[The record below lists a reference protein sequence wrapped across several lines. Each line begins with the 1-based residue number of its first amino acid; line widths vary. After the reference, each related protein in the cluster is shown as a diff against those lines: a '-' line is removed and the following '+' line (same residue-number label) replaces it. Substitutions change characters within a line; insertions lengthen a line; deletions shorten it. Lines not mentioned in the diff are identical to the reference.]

1 MGMASG
7 MRAYKLAEE
16 LGLSREDLIKKA
28 AEIGIEIRNP
38 MTSLDEEQ
46 TNTIRRKLTAGA
58 EVETVQ
64 KRVGTGVIRR
74 RKRKAETETD
84 EAAVAEG
91 DGEPAQ
97 LEEPLAAEQPSLTAA
112 PAPIT
117 PDEGEAGGAPTPIG
131 EATPLAASGA
141 AERPVAAPAG
151 RGFERVKTPV
161 RVVEDPLLPQPQP
174 AAAAGAT
181 ATTPSRRSSPVPVP
195 RDVEPEPESAPFA
208 GGAGRKAP
216 RPARPARADLSLRE
230 QETIARMMRGGNVQA
245 QLERRRM
252 VVEQQSRAQPQRK
265 RSAAPARKTLPAA
278 PGKTKRLV
286 RIGSRIAVVEFSRQT
301 GAKVRDLQRRAR
313 AIDAELAESDFLD
326 GETAALIAEDLGCE
340 VQRVSSE
347 VERALA
353 ATRAPAVKADG
364 EPRPPVVTVMGHV
377 DHGKTSLLDTI
388 RKTKVAAGEAGG
400 ITQHIG
406 AYQARTAD
414 GSLVT
419 FIDTPGHA
427 AFSQMRARG
436 AQVTDVVVLVVAAD
450 DGVMPQTIEAIAH
463 AKAAGV
469 PILVAVNKVDKA
481 DANPQRVRQALLEH
495 GLVAEDFGG
504 ETICVDVSATKGTG
518 VDKLLEMLALQ
529 AEVLEL
535 RASRKGPAR
544 GVVVEAEL
552 DRGRGP
558 LATVLVREGT
568 LQPGD
573 AIVAGSVYGRV
584 RSLIDAD
591 GGTVKEAGPSTPV
604 RIVGLSGVPL
614 AGEEL
619 FVVKNEREAK
629 QIVDHRLAL
638 EQQKAAL
645 AAEATN
651 PAALTAEVLFARM
664 EGVGER
670 ELFAVVK
677 ADVQGTVEAIREA
690 LAKLSTE
697 KVKLNVIHY
706 GVGGVKESDVMLA
719 AASKAVIF
727 GFHVRPEPAARR
739 LAEQEGVTI
748 RCFDIVY
755 ELLDDAILLMRGLLP
770 PKETEKRLGNALVK
784 ELFHIP
790 KLGTISGCAVEDG
803 KIMRSARARILRNG
817 IVIYAG
823 KLSSLRRFK
832 DDVREVSAPL
842 ECGIGIENYNDVK
855 VGDRIE
861 AFEIEQTPDSL

>member
-1 MGMASG
+1 MASG

-46 TNTIRRKLTAGA
+46 TNTIRRKLTVGA

-286 RIGSRIAVVEFSRQT
+286 RIGSRIAVAEFSRQT

>member
-1 MGMASG
+1 MGMVKG

-38 MTSLDEEQ
+38 MATIDEEQ
-46 TNTIRRKLTAGA
+46 AATLRRRLSGTAD
-58 EVETVQ
+58 VETVQ

-74 RKRKAETETD
+74 RKRKTEGEADDGAPTETEV
-84 EAAVAEG
+84 ESAAREL
-91 DGEPAQ
+91 EP
-97 LEEPLAAEQPSLTAA
+97 A
-112 PAPIT
+112 PAPS
-117 PDEGEAGGAPTPIG
+117 AGAAGAPG
-131 EATPLAASGA
+131 EIELPGAPAPLEEAPPLAASA
-141 AERPVAAPAG
+141 ASAAPTPAPSG
-151 RGFERVKTPV
+151 PRGVSPSTTPV
-161 RVVEDPLLPQPQP
+161 RVVEDPLLAHQAAQQG
-174 AAAAGAT
+174 AAAAT
-181 ATTPSRRSSPVPVP
+181 AESAPVRRGVPLPPP
-195 RDVEPEPESAPFA
+195 RESEPEGDAAPFA

-245 QLERRRM
+245 QLERRRLL
-252 VVEQQSRAQPQRK
+252 VEQQSRVQPQRK
-265 RSAAPARKTLPAA
+265 RAATPARKTPPPA
-278 PGKTKRLV
+278 PGKTKRVV
-286 RIGSRIAVVEFSRQT
+286 RIGTRIAVAELSSQT

-313 AIDAELAESDFLD
+313 ALDASYAEEDFLD
-326 GETAALIAEDLGCE
+326 GDNAALIAEDLGCE

-347 VERALA
+347 VEKALA
-353 ATRAPAVKADG
+353 ATRVSGAGG
-364 EPRPPVVTVMGHV
+364 EARPPVVTVMGHV
-377 DHGKTSLLDTI
+377 DHGKTSLLDRI
-388 RKTKVAAGEAGG
+388 RETKVAAGEAGG
-400 ITQHIG
+400 ITHHIG

-469 PILVAVNKVDKA
+469 PIIVAVNKVDKA

-495 GLVAEDFGG
+495 NLVAEDFGG
-504 ETICVDVSATKGTG
+504 ETIFVDVSATKGTG
-518 VDKLLEMLALQ
+518 VEKLLEMIALQ

-535 RASRKGPAR
+535 RANQKGAAR

-568 LQPGD
+568 LEPGD

-584 RSLIDAD
+584 RSLYDAE
-591 GGTVKEAGPSTPV
+591 GGTVKQAGPSTPV

-614 AGEEL
+614 AGDEL
-619 FVVKNEREAK
+619 LVVKNEREAK

-638 EQQKAAL
+638 EQQKAAQ
-645 AAEATN
+645 AAEATK
-651 PAALTAEVLFARM
+651 PGALSTEALFARM
-664 EGVGER
+664 EGLGER

-697 KVKLNVIHY
+697 KVKLSVIHY

-727 GFHVRPEPAARR
+727 AFHVRPEPAARK
-739 LAEQEGVTI
+739 LAEQEAVSI
-748 RCFDIVY
+748 RSFDIVY
-755 ELLDDAILLMRGLLP
+755 ELLDDAVLLMRGLLP
-770 PKETEKRLGNALVK
+770 PKETEKRLGSALVK

-790 KLGTISGCAVEDG
+790 KLGTIAGSAIEEG
-803 KIMRSARARILRNG
+803 KISRSARARILRDG
-817 IVIYAG
+817 VVIYAG

-842 ECGIGIENYNDVK
+842 ECGIGVENYNDVK

>member
-1 MGMASG
+1 MVKG

-16 LGLSREDLIKKA
+16 LGLSREDLIKSA
-28 AEIGIEIRNP
+28 AELGIEIRNP
-38 MTSLDEEQ
+38 MATIDEDQ
-46 TNTIRRKLTAGA
+46 ANTIRRKLTAAA

-64 KRVGTGVIRR
+64 KRVGTDVIRR
-74 RKRKAETETD
+74 RKRKTEAEPEEALGTATEPDAAQSEPEAPGFAAEAVASAGGEIEPPGAATPVEETE
-84 EAAVAEG
+84 A
-91 DGEPAQ
+91 
-97 LEEPLAAEQPSLTAA
+97 
-112 PAPIT
+112 
-117 PDEGEAGGAPTPIG
+117 
-131 EATPLAASGA
+131 LAASAARESLAGA
-141 AERPVAAPAG
+141 PGARPLAPAT
-151 RGFERVKTPV
+151 TPV
-161 RVVEDPLLPQPQP
+161 RVVEDPLLAHPP
-174 AAAAGAT
+174 AAAGA
-181 ATTPSRRSSPVPVP
+181 AEAVPARRGAAAPTPR
-195 RDVEPEPESAPFA
+195 EIEPESDSMPFA

-216 RPARPARADLSLRE
+216 RPTRPARADLTLRE

-245 QLERRRM
+245 QLERRRLL
-252 VVEQQSRAQPQRK
+252 VEQQSRAQPQRK
-265 RSAAPARKTLPAA
+265 RSAAPARKQLPPA

-286 RIGSRIAVVEFSRQT
+286 RIGTRIAVAELSRRT

-313 AIDAELAESDFLD
+313 ALDASFAEEEFLEGD
-326 GETAALIAEDLGCE
+326 TAALIAEDLGCE
-340 VQRVSSE
+340 ILRISSE

-353 ATRAPAVKADG
+353 ATRVPAADGDG

-377 DHGKTSLLDTI
+377 DHGKTSLLDRI
-388 RKTKVAAGEAGG
+388 RETKVAAGEAGG

-518 VDKLLEMLALQ
+518 VDKLLEMIALQ

-535 RASRKGPAR
+535 RSNRKGAAR

-568 LQPGD
+568 LRPGD

-584 RSLIDAD
+584 RSLIDAEGD
-591 GGTVKEAGPSTPV
+591 PVKEAGPSTPV

-614 AGEEL
+614 AGDEL
-619 FVVKNEREAK
+619 LVVKNEREAK
-629 QIVDHRLAL
+629 QIVDHRLTL

-645 AAEATN
+645 AAEATK
-651 PAALTAEVLFARM
+651 PGALTAEELFARM
-664 EGVGER
+664 EGMGER

-727 GFHVRPEPAARR
+727 AFHVRPEPAARK
-739 LAEQEGVTI
+739 LAEQESVSI
-748 RCFDIVY
+748 RSFDIVY

-770 PKETEKRLGNALVK
+770 PKETEKRLGTALVK

-790 KLGTISGCAVEDG
+790 KLGTISGCAIEDG
-803 KIMRSARARILRNG
+803 KISRSARARILRDG

>member
-1 MGMASG
+1 MVKG

-16 LGLSREDLIKKA
+16 LGLSREDLIKTA

-38 MTSLDEEQ
+38 MATIDEDQ
-46 TNTIRRKLTAGA
+46 ANTIRRKLSAA
-58 EVETVQ
+58 ADVETVQ
-64 KRVGTGVIRR
+64 KRVGTDVIRR
-74 RKRKAETETD
+74 RKRKTEAEP
-84 EAAVAEG
+84 EAAGVPESEQG
-91 DGEPAQ
+91 HSP
-97 LEEPLAAEQPSLTAA
+97 LESEQFAPAAESLPSADAEIDLPGA
-112 PAPIT
+112 PAPI
-117 PDEGEAGGAPTPIG
+117 EAAP
-131 EATPLAASGA
+131 PLAASKSGESLA
-141 AERPVAAPAG
+141 AAPAA
-151 RGFERVKTPV
+151 RALTPSTTPV
-161 RVVEDPLLPQPQP
+161 RVVEDPLLAHPQAPS
-174 AAAAGAT
+174 AAAAPPT
-181 ATTPSRRSSPVPVP
+181 ARRAPSAAVP
-195 RDVEPEPESAPFA
+195 RDIEPEPETTSFA

-216 RPARPARADLSLRE
+216 RPTRPARADLTLRE

-252 VVEQQSRAQPQRK
+252 VVEQQARAQPQRK
-265 RSAAPARKTLPAA
+265 RAAGLARKQAPPPA
-278 PGKTKRLV
+278 GKVKRSV
-286 RIGSRIAVVEFSRQT
+286 RIGTRISVVDLSSQT
-301 GAKVRDLQRRAR
+301 GVKLRDLQRRAR
-313 AIDAELAESDFLD
+313 ALDATFAEEDFLD
-326 GETAALIAEDLGCE
+326 GDNAALIAEDLGCE

-353 ATRAPAVKADG
+353 ATRAPAAADG
-364 EPRPPVVTVMGHV
+364 SEPRPPVVTVMGHV

-406 AYQARTAD
+406 AYQAHTTD

-419 FIDTPGHA
+419 LIDTPGHA

-495 GLVAEDFGG
+495 GLVSEEFGG

-518 VDKLLEMLALQ
+518 IDKLLEMLALQ

-535 RASRKGPAR
+535 RANPKGPAR

-568 LQPGD
+568 LRPGD

-584 RSLIDAD
+584 RSLIDAE
-591 GGTVKEAGPSTPV
+591 GGPVKEAGPSTPV

-614 AGEEL
+614 AGDEL
-619 FVVKNEREAK
+619 LVVKNEREAK

-638 EQQKAAL
+638 DLQKAAQ
-645 AAEATN
+645 ASEATK
-651 PAALTAEVLFARM
+651 PSALTAEALFARM
-664 EGVGER
+664 EGLGER

-727 GFHVRPEPAARR
+727 AFHVRPEPAARR
-739 LAEQEGVTI
+739 LAEHEAVSI
-748 RCFDIVY
+748 RSFDIVY

-770 PKETEKRLGNALVK
+770 PKETEKRLGTALVK

-790 KLGTISGCAVEDG
+790 KLGTISGCALEDG
-803 KIMRSARARILRNG
+803 KISRSARARILRNG
-817 IVIYAG
+817 IVIYVG

-832 DDVREVSAPL
+832 DDVREVTSPL

>member
-1 MGMASG
+1 

-38 MTSLDEEQ
+38 MATIEEDQ
-46 TNTIRRKLTAGA
+46 ANTIRRKLSAAA

-74 RKRKAETETD
+74 RKRKEPDEVVGAESES
-84 EAAVAEG
+84 EAAPLEAELAVAAASAPPSAPG
-91 DGEPAQ
+91 DGELPGT
-97 LEEPLAAEQPSLTAA
+97 PA
-112 PAPIT
+112 PA
-117 PDEGEAGGAPTPIG
+117 EEV
-131 EATPLAASGA
+131 TPLAASA
-141 AERPVAAPAG
+141 ANAPPVAAPSGPRMVTPAT
-151 RGFERVKTPV
+151 TPV
-161 RVVEDPLLPQPQP
+161 RVVEDPLLAHPQAQAATP
-174 AAAAGAT
+174 AATESAPA
-181 ATTPSRRSSPVPVP
+181 RRGVPLPPP
-195 RDVEPEPESAPFA
+195 REIEAEPDAAPFA
-208 GGAGRKAP
+208 GPGRKAP
-216 RPARPARADLSLRE
+216 RPTRPARADLTLRE

-245 QLERRRM
+245 QLERRRLL
-252 VVEQQSRAQPQRK
+252 VEQQSRVQPQRK
-265 RSAAPARKTLPAA
+265 RAAAPARKAA
-278 PGKTKRLV
+278 PPPGKVKRMV
-286 RIGSRIAVVEFSRQT
+286 RIGTRIAIADLSRQT
-301 GAKVRDLQRRAR
+301 GAKIRDLQRRAR
-313 AIDAELAESDFLD
+313 ALDASYAEEDFLD
-326 GETAALIAEDLGCE
+326 GDNAALIAEDLGCE

-347 VERALA
+347 VEKALA
-353 ATRAPAVKADG
+353 ASRAPGEAAGG

-388 RKTKVAAGEAGG
+388 RETKVAAGEAGG

-406 AYQARTAD
+406 AYQARTPD

-469 PILVAVNKVDKA
+469 PIIVAVNKIDKA

-495 GLVAEDFGG
+495 GLVSEDFGG
-504 ETICVDVSATKGTG
+504 DTICVDVSATKGTG

-535 RASRKGPAR
+535 RANPKGAAR

-568 LQPGD
+568 LRPGD

-584 RSLIDAD
+584 RSLYDAE

-614 AGEEL
+614 AGDEL
-619 FVVKNEREAK
+619 LVVKNEREAK
-629 QIVDHRLAL
+629 QIVDHRLML
-638 EQQKAAL
+638 DQQKAAQ
-645 AAEATN
+645 AAELTK
-651 PAALTAEVLFARM
+651 PGALSAEELFARM
-664 EGVGER
+664 EGLGER

-697 KVKLNVIHY
+697 KVKLNVIHF

-727 GFHVRPEPAARR
+727 AFHVRPEPAARK
-739 LAEQEGVTI
+739 LAEKEDVSI
-748 RCFDIVY
+748 RSFDIVY
-755 ELLDDAILLMRGLLP
+755 ELLDDAVLLMRGLLP
-770 PKETEKRLGNALVK
+770 PKETEKRLGTALVK

-790 KLGTISGCAVEDG
+790 KLGTIAGCAIEDG
-803 KIMRSARARILRNG
+803 KISRSARARILRDG
-817 IVIYAG
+817 VVIYAG

-832 DDVREVSAPL
+832 DDVREVAAPL
-842 ECGIGIENYNDVK
+842 ECGLGIENYNDVK

>member
-1 MGMASG
+1 MAG

-16 LGLSREDLIKKA
+16 LGLTREDLIKKA
-28 AEIGIEIRNP
+28 AEIGVEIRNP
-38 MTSLDEEQ
+38 MATIDEEQ
-46 TNTIRRKLTAGA
+46 ASTIRRRLSTASD
-58 EVETVQ
+58 VETVQ
-64 KRVGTGVIRR
+64 KRVGSGVIRR
-74 RKRKAETETD
+74 RKRKETEEPAAEV
-84 EAAVAEG
+84 EAEAPREEPAVA
-91 DGEPAQ
+91 
-97 LEEPLAAEQPSLTAA
+97 AAAAAPSAPTEIETPAA
-112 PAPIT
+112 PAPVE
-117 PDEGEAGGAPTPIG
+117 PVAPA
-131 EATPLAASGA
+131 ATPAA
-141 AERPVAAPAG
+141 PPAAPAPQRAFG
-151 RGFERVKTPV
+151 PATTPV
-161 RVVEDPLLPQPQP
+161 KVVEDPLLAHAQAQTP
-174 AAAAGAT
+174 AASAPAQRGVAL
-181 ATTPSRRSSPVPVP
+181 PP
-195 RDVEPEPESAPFA
+195 RDLETDSEPGTFA

-252 VVEQQSRAQPQRK
+252 LVEQQSRVQSQRK
-265 RSAAPARKTLPAA
+265 RVATPARKTPPPA

-286 RIGSRIAVVEFSRQT
+286 RIGARIAVAELSRQT
-301 GAKVRDLQRRAR
+301 GAKIRDLQRRAR
-313 AIDAELAESDFLD
+313 ALDASYAEEDFLD
-326 GETAALIAEDLGCE
+326 GDNAALIAEDLGCE
-340 VQRVSSE
+340 VQRVESE

-353 ATRAPAVKADG
+353 ATRAGAPG
-364 EPRPPVVTVMGHV
+364 EGDPRPPVVTVMGHV
-377 DHGKTSLLDTI
+377 DHGKTSLLDRI
-388 RKTKVAAGEAGG
+388 REAKVAAGEAGG

-406 AYQARTAD
+406 AYQATTPD

-450 DGVMPQTIEAIAH
+450 DGVMPQTIEAISH

-469 PILVAVNKVDKA
+469 PIMVAVNKIDKPE
-481 DANPQRVRQALLEH
+481 ANPQRVRQALLEH
-495 GLVAEDFGG
+495 QLVAEDFGG
-504 ETICVDVSATKGTG
+504 DTIFVDVSAIKGTG
-518 VDKLLEMLALQ
+518 VDKLLEMIALQ

-535 RASRKGPAR
+535 RASKKGSAR

-568 LQPGD
+568 LSQGD
-573 AIVAGSVYGRV
+573 AIVAGNVYGRV
-584 RSLIDAD
+584 RSLYDAE

-614 AGEEL
+614 AGDEL
-619 FVVKNEREAK
+619 LVVKNEREAK

-638 EQQKAAL
+638 EQQKAAQ
-645 AAEATN
+645 AAEATK
-651 PAALTAEVLFARM
+651 PGALSAEELFARM
-664 EGVGER
+664 EGTGER

-697 KVKLNVIHY
+697 KVKLSVIHS

-727 GFHVRPEPAARR
+727 AFHVRPEPAARK
-739 LAEQEGVTI
+739 LAEQEAVSI
-748 RCFDIVY
+748 RSFDIVY
-755 ELLDDAILLMRGLLP
+755 ELLDDAVLLMRGLLP
-770 PKETEKRLGNALVK
+770 PKETEKRLGSAVVK

-790 KLGTISGCAVEDG
+790 KIGTIAGSAIEEG
-803 KIMRSARARILRNG
+803 KISRSARARILRDG

-832 DDVREVSAPL
+832 DDVREVAAPL

>member
-1 MGMASG
+1 MG

-38 MTSLDEEQ
+38 MATIEEDQ
-46 TNTIRRKLTAGA
+46 ANTIRRKLSAAA

-74 RKRKAETETD
+74 RKRKTESESEEGALPESD
-84 EAAVAEG
+84 SELAPGEA
-91 DGEPAQ
+91 EPAF
-97 LEEPLAAEQPSLTAA
+97 AAAAAPASAAGEIEFPGA
-112 PAPIT
+112 PAPI
-117 PDEGEAGGAPTPIG
+117 EEAA
-131 EATPLAASGA
+131 PLAASATGPS
-141 AERPVAAPAG
+141 PVSGPSG
-151 RGFERVKTPV
+151 PRSVSPSTTPV
-161 RVVEDPLLPQPQP
+161 RVVEDPLLAHQQAQ
-174 AAAAGAT
+174 AAASGAT
-181 ATTPSRRSSPVPVP
+181 EAAPVRRGVALPAP
-195 RDVEPEPESAPFA
+195 REIEAEPESSSFA

-216 RPARPARADLSLRE
+216 RPTRPARADLTLRE

-245 QLERRRM
+245 QLERRRLL
-252 VVEQQSRAQPQRK
+252 VEQQSRAQPQRK
-265 RSAAPARKTLPAA
+265 RAAAPARKIA
-278 PGKTKRLV
+278 PPTGKQKRTV
-286 RIGSRIAVVEFSRQT
+286 RIGTRIAVAELSRQS

-313 AIDAELAESDFLD
+313 ALDASYAEEDFLD
-326 GETAALIAEDLGCE
+326 GDNAALIAEDLGCE

-347 VERALA
+347 VEKALA
-353 ATRAPAVKADG
+353 ASRAPGEAADG

-388 RKTKVAAGEAGG
+388 RETKVAAGEAGG

-406 AYQARTAD
+406 AYQARTPD

-469 PILVAVNKVDKA
+469 PIIVAVNKIDKS

-495 GLVAEDFGG
+495 GLVSEDFGG
-504 ETICVDVSATKGTG
+504 DTICVDVSATKGTG

-535 RASRKGPAR
+535 RANPKGAAR

-568 LQPGD
+568 LRPGD

-584 RSLIDAD
+584 RSLIDAE
-591 GGTVKEAGPSTPV
+591 GGTIKEAGPSTPV

-614 AGEEL
+614 AGDEL
-619 FVVKNEREAK
+619 LVVKNEREAK
-629 QIVDHRLAL
+629 QIVDHRMAL
-638 EQQKAAL
+638 DQQKAAQ
-645 AAEATN
+645 AAELTK
-651 PAALTAEVLFARM
+651 PGALSADVLFARM
-664 EGVGER
+664 EGLGER

-697 KVKLNVIHY
+697 KVKLNVIHF

-727 GFHVRPEPAARR
+727 AFHVRPEPAARK
-739 LAEQEGVTI
+739 LAEAEGVSI
-748 RCFDIVY
+748 RSFDIVY

-770 PKETEKRLGNALVK
+770 PKETEKRLGTALVK

-790 KLGTISGCAVEDG
+790 KLGTIAGCALEDG
-803 KIMRSARARILRNG
+803 KISRSARARILRDG

-832 DDVREVSAPL
+832 DDVREVVSPL

>member
-1 MGMASG
+1 
-7 MRAYKLAEE
+7 
-16 LGLSREDLIKKA
+16 
-28 AEIGIEIRNP
+28 
-38 MTSLDEEQ
+38 
-46 TNTIRRKLTAGA
+46 
-58 EVETVQ
+58 
-64 KRVGTGVIRR
+64 
-74 RKRKAETETD
+74 
-84 EAAVAEG
+84 
-91 DGEPAQ
+91 
-97 LEEPLAAEQPSLTAA
+97 
-112 PAPIT
+112 
-117 PDEGEAGGAPTPIG
+117 
-131 EATPLAASGA
+131 
-141 AERPVAAPAG
+141 
-151 RGFERVKTPV
+151 
-161 RVVEDPLLPQPQP
+161 
-174 AAAAGAT
+174 
-181 ATTPSRRSSPVPVP
+181 
-195 RDVEPEPESAPFA
+195 
-208 GGAGRKAP
+208 
-216 RPARPARADLSLRE
+216 
-230 QETIARMMRGGNVQA
+230 MMRGGNVQA

-265 RSAAPARKTLPAA
+265 RAAGLARKQLPPA
-278 PGKTKRLV
+278 PGKVKRSV
-286 RIGSRIAVVEFSRQT
+286 RIGTRISVVDLSSQT
-301 GAKVRDLQRRAR
+301 GVKLRDLQRRAR
-313 AIDAELAESDFLD
+313 ALDATFAEEDFLEGD
-326 GETAALIAEDLGCE
+326 TAALIAEDLGCE

-353 ATRAPAVKADG
+353 ATRAPVADAG
-364 EPRPPVVTVMGHV
+364 NAPRPPVVTVMGHV

-406 AYQARTAD
+406 AYQAHTAD

-495 GLVAEDFGG
+495 GLVSEEFGG

-535 RASRKGPAR
+535 RANPQGPAR

-568 LQPGD
+568 LRPGD

-591 GGTVKEAGPSTPV
+591 GGPVKEAGPSTPV

-614 AGEEL
+614 AGDEL
-619 FVVKNEREAK
+619 LVVKNEREAK

-638 EQQKAAL
+638 EQQKAAQ
-645 AAEATN
+645 AAEATK
-651 PAALTAEVLFARM
+651 PSALTAEALFARM
-664 EGVGER
+664 EGLGER

-727 GFHVRPEPAARR
+727 AFHVRPEPAARK
-739 LAEQEGVTI
+739 LAEQEAVSI
-748 RCFDIVY
+748 RSFDIVY

-770 PKETEKRLGNALVK
+770 PKETEKRLGTALVK

-790 KLGTISGCAVEDG
+790 KLGTISGCALEDG
-803 KIMRSARARILRNG
+803 KISRSARARILRNG
-817 IVIYAG
+817 IVIYVG

-832 DDVREVSAPL
+832 DDVREVSSPL

>member
-1 MGMASG
+1 MVKG

-16 LGLSREDLIKKA
+16 LGLSREDLIKTA
-28 AEIGIEIRNP
+28 AELGIEVRNP
-38 MTSLDEEQ
+38 MATIDDDQ
-46 TNTIRRKLTAGA
+46 ANTIRRKLSAAA

-74 RKRKAETETD
+74 RKRKTEAEPED
-84 EAAVAEG
+84 AHAGESESEAAHAIE
-91 DGEPAQ
+91 GEPS
-97 LEEPLAAEQPSLTAA
+97 PLAAESVPSAE
-112 PAPIT
+112 
-117 PDEGEAGGAPTPIG
+117 DETEIHETPTPG
-131 EATPLAASGA
+131 EEAPPLAAARGKESPASPVQGA
-141 AERPVAAPAG
+141 RLVTPST
-151 RGFERVKTPV
+151 TPV
-161 RVVEDPLLPQPQP
+161 RVVEDPLLAQTQASTSAAEAP
-174 AAAAGAT
+174 AARRAPPT
-181 ATTPSRRSSPVPVP
+181 AVP
-195 RDVEPEPESAPFA
+195 RDLIEPEPESAPFA

-216 RPARPARADLSLRE
+216 RPTRPARADLTLRE

-265 RSAAPARKTLPAA
+265 RAAGAARKQPAPP
-278 PGKTKRLV
+278 PGKLKRSV
-286 RIGSRIAVVEFSRQT
+286 RIGARIAAVDLSSQT
-301 GAKVRDLQRRAR
+301 GVKLRDLQRRAR
-313 AIDAELAESDFLD
+313 ALDASYVEGDFLEGD
-326 GETAALIAEDLGCE
+326 TAALIAEDLGCE
-340 VQRVSSE
+340 VQRVSSD
-347 VERALA
+347 VEKALA
-353 ATRAPAVKADG
+353 ATRAPVEDSG
-364 EPRPPVVTVMGHV
+364 NMLRPPVVTVMGHV

-406 AYQARTAD
+406 AYQAHTPD

-427 AFSQMRARG
+427 AYSQMRARG
-436 AQVTDVVVLVVAAD
+436 AQVTDVVELVVAAD

-495 GLVAEDFGG
+495 GLVSEEFGG

-535 RASRKGPAR
+535 RANPKGAAR

-568 LQPGD
+568 LRPGD

-584 RSLIDAD
+584 RSLIDAE
-591 GGTVKEAGPSTPV
+591 GGPVKEAGPSTPV

-614 AGEEL
+614 AGDEL
-619 FVVKNEREAK
+619 LVVKNEREAK
-629 QIVDHRLAL
+629 QIVDHRLVL
-638 EQQKAAL
+638 DQQKAAQ
-645 AAEATN
+645 AAEATK
-651 PAALTAEVLFARM
+651 PSALTAEALFARM
-664 EGVGER
+664 EGQGER

-727 GFHVRPEPAARR
+727 AFHVRPEPAARK
-739 LAEQEGVTI
+739 LAEQEAVSI
-748 RCFDIVY
+748 RSFDIVY

-770 PKETEKRLGNALVK
+770 PKETEKRLGTALVK

-790 KLGTISGCAVEDG
+790 KLGTISGCALEEG
-803 KIMRSARARILRNG
+803 KISRSARARILRNG
-817 IVIYAG
+817 IVVYVG

-832 DDVREVSAPL
+832 DDVREVVSPL